1 MARNK
6 FDVDEVLETPFDIR
20 HLKRS
25 LVYAAK
31 YKKRIA
37 ISLILSALGSVIGLL
52 SPLIVQNAIDNYMI
66 PVFRRGTGR
75 PREVHHT
82 ERSGGSGMHYRERY
96 ICEDTFGD
104 DD

>member
-52 SPLIVQNAIDNYMI
+52 
-66 PVFRRGTGR
+66 RR
-75 PREVHHT
+75 
-82 ERSGGSGMHYRERY
+82 
-96 ICEDTFGD
+96 
-104 DD
+104 

>member
-37 ISLILSALGSVIGLL
+37 ISLILSAWAL
-52 SPLIVQNAIDNYMI
+52 
-66 PVFRRGTGR
+66 
-75 PREVHHT
+75 
-82 ERSGGSGMHYRERY
+82 
-96 ICEDTFGD
+96 
-104 DD
+104 

>member
-66 PVFRRGTGR
+66 PVDQASAVAPGR

-82 ERSGGSGMHYRERY
+82 ERSGGSGVHYRERY
-96 ICEDTFGD
+96 IC
-104 DD
+104 

>member
-31 YKKRIA
+31 YKKHR
-37 ISLILSALGSVIGLL
+37 
-52 SPLIVQNAIDNYMI
+52 DI
-66 PVFRRGTGR
+66 PDTQR
-75 PREVHHT
+75 PRLCDRAVIAADSSE
-82 ERSGGSGMHYRERY
+82 
-96 ICEDTFGD
+96 CD
-104 DD
+104 

>member
-31 YKKRIA
+31 YK
-37 ISLILSALGSVIGLL
+37 IGRA
-52 SPLIVQNAIDNYMI
+52 SC
-66 PVFRRGTGR
+66 
-75 PREVHHT
+75 
-82 ERSGGSGMHYRERY
+82 RERV
-96 ICEDTFGD
+96 
-104 DD
+104 